1 MSQGRLYFILLL
13 RPYRDL
19 SIRTMYLFA
28 DIIQGKFL
36 RENRDYLGFIC
47 EMVEY
52 SHWKLRYIV
61 IKHSVMQTLLPIWRF
76 LFVVLHKLTFSQ
88 ESRSAHLWILIHLKP
103 ESVISWQFY
112 DVSFFGF
119 FINIT
124 YSAKKFR
131 SWIRSLFSPSSYT
144 MYSYTTWKS
153 APNGNKQ
160 YTTHI
165 KSWFFFNDLLA
176 NQILFWC
183 QLLTGYWNHYGMK
196 TFVFCK
202 CDFSIWN
209 TP

>member
-124 YSAKKFR
+124 YSAKKISFMN
-131 SWIRSLFSPSSYT
+131 T
-144 MYSYTTWKS
+144 K
-153 APNGNKQ
+153 
-160 YTTHI
+160 
-165 KSWFFFNDLLA
+165 
-176 NQILFWC
+176 
-183 QLLTGYWNHYGMK
+183 
-196 TFVFCK
+196 FVFPEFIYNVLIYHMKECTK
-202 CDFSIWN
+202 WQQTIYY
-209 TP
+209 TH

>member
-112 DVSFFGF
+112 DVSFFVF
-119 FINIT
+119 FYQYHIF
-124 YSAKKFR
+124 SKKNFVHEYEVCFPR
-131 SWIRSLFSPSSYT
+131 VHI
-144 MYSYTTWKS
+144 
-153 APNGNKQ
+153 Q
-160 YTTHI
+160 CTHI
-165 KSWFFFNDLLA
+165 PHERVHQMATNNILHTLNHDFFLM
-176 NQILFWC
+176 I
-183 QLLTGYWNHYGMK
+183 Y
-196 TFVFCK
+196 
-202 CDFSIWN
+202 
-209 TP
+209 